1 MYDAIIVGARCAGS
15 PTAMLLARR
24 GHRVLLLDRACF
36 PSDAISTHMVWP
48 PGVARLE
55 RWGLADAV
63 AASGCPPIQSLR
75 FDVGDFALAGVPPP
89 SGDTARWYAPRRTVL
104 DDILVKAAVA
114 AGAELREE
122 FAVHEVTTDAG
133 RVDGIRGRAGATVV
147 TERAR
152 IVIGADGMHSVV
164 AREVCAPAYN
174 VKPPLAC
181 YYYTYWSGVP
191 LAGAE
196 YYVRPGRTFG
206 AISTNDG
213 LVCVPV
219 AWTREEFPVYRANV
233 EANYLKTLDLAPGL
247 AERVRAGT
255 RVERFYGTADVPNFF
270 RQSHG
275 PGWALVGDAGYHK
288 DPITAQGISD
298 AFLGADLLIEAV
310 DDALSGRRPFD
321 DALAEYQRRRDDAV
335 SSMYDFTCQL
345 AAQEPPPPELQQ
357 LFGALRG
364 NERETNRF
372 LGTIAGTVSIP
383 EFFSEENRRR
393 IVGG

>member
-24 GHRVLLLDRACF
+24 GYRVLLLDRARF

-48 PGVARLE
+48 TGVARLE

-63 AASGCPPIQSLR
+63 AASGCPPIQNLR
-75 FDVGDFALAGVPPP
+75 FDVGDFALTGAPLP

-133 RVDGIRGRAGATVV
+133 RVDGIRGRAGDAVA

-219 AWTREEFPVYRANV
+219 AWTREEFPAYRANV
-233 EANYLKTLDLAPGL
+233 EANYLKTLELAPGL
-247 AERVRAGT
+247 AERVRAAT
-255 RVERFYGTADVPNFF
+255 RAERFYGTADVPNFF

-298 AFLGADLLIEAV
+298 AFLGAELLSEAV

-321 DALAEYQRRRDDAV
+321 DVLAEYQRRRDDAV
-335 SSMYDFTCQL
+335 LSMYDFTCQL
-345 AAQEPPPPELQQ
+345 AAQEPPPPELQR

-372 LGTIAGTVSIP
+372 LGAIAGTVSIP

>member
-1 MYDAIIVGARCAGS
+1 
-15 PTAMLLARR
+15 
-24 GHRVLLLDRACF
+24 
-36 PSDAISTHMVWP
+36 
-48 PGVARLE
+48 
-55 RWGLADAV
+55 
-63 AASGCPPIQSLR
+63 
-75 FDVGDFALAGVPPP
+75 
-89 SGDTARWYAPRRTVL
+89 
-104 DDILVKAAVA
+104 
-114 AGAELREE
+114 
-122 FAVHEVTTDAG
+122 
-133 RVDGIRGRAGATVV
+133 
-147 TERAR
+147 
-152 IVIGADGMHSVV
+152 VIGADGMHSIV
-164 AREVCAPAYN
+164 AREVRAPAYN
-174 VKPPLAC
+174 VTPAFAC
-181 YYYTYWSGVP
+181 WYYTYWSGVP

-310 DDALSGRRPFD
+310 DDALSGRRQFD